1 MSDLNL
7 EHFCED
13 PTSENFNKV
22 QPEIQGLLEYLAN
35 WCIENTKGNQDLARI
50 ITKLS
55 IVDYKGLYLTTE
67 ARKSLLKNINYYFK
81 GISELPGKQCIN
93 GASES
98 LLKYM
103 KPEKFIGKGTF
114 GNVYI
119 GCTPVTDC
127 KYRFAIKLTTVDKNT
142 IKTPYNKANR
152 YWHEYFILHDIVK
165 PIIDKKICPNLPY
178 LINTFSCEECNF
190 TFFGYNKARLNEKDL
205 DKGPREYKQK
215 KPCLIFI
222 MELATGNDFNTWMQK
237 PHTEAEL
244 YNAVFQLMAGIH
256 ALQIHGQVI
265 NNDVKALNILTY
277 DVKPGGYWKYI
288 IQGKEYFIP
297 NLGSLFI
304 VNDFGVSSV
313 TSPDFCLK
321 NKASATTISIG
332 SRILILDG
340 KYSIL
345 EAKER
350 KIYDEK
356 GKQIDSAPNRHY
368 IGIPIDPPNTKKTL
382 AYQQYKNHSCQT
394 LKVTSMAETI
404 YTVSLECSKNVT
416 KPTKVL
422 PTGYV
427 LTDFQKQKLQEYGIV
442 TNPDALDFYRH
453 PNIICNA
460 SRLRT
465 DTQDCIRIFTGGNR
479 YSQPGQHPIFECVT
493 ETMKT
498 NLSKYLI
505 NEKEAYNGILS
516 PAILCNNNFISPEY
530 DLAGYFINHF
540 FPKYYP
546 DFTKK
551 PSGDQI
557 EAFHISD
564 KLPWN

>member
-1 MSDLNL
+1 MSHLDLQN
-7 EHFCED
+7 FCQD
-13 PTSENFNKV
+13 PTSENFNKIK
-22 QPEIQGLLEYLAN
+22 PEIQSLLSYLAN
-35 WCIENTKGNQDLARI
+35 WCIENTKGDQELARA

-67 ARKSLLKNINYYFK
+67 ARKTLLKNINYYFK

-119 GCTPVTDC
+119 GCTPVSDC
-127 KYRFAIKLTTVDKNT
+127 KYRFAIKLATVDKNT
-142 IKTPYNKANR
+142 IKTPYNRVNR

-165 PIIDKKICPNLPY
+165 TIIDKKICPNLPY

-190 TFFGYNKARLNEKDL
+190 TFFGYKQRWLDEKAIA
-205 DKGPREYKQK
+205 KGPTEYKQK

-244 YNAVFQLMAGIH
+244 YNALFQLMAGIH
-256 ALQIHGQVI
+256 AIQVHGQVI

-277 DVKPGGYWKYI
+277 DVKPGGYWKYT
-288 IQGKEYFIP
+288 IQGKDYFIP

-313 TSPDFCLK
+313 SSPDFCLK
-321 NKASATTISIG
+321 SKASSTCISIG
-332 SRILILDG
+332 PRILILDG

-345 EAKER
+345 ESKVR
-350 KIYDEK
+350 QLYDDKCKIFKAMPYR
-356 GKQIDSAPNRHY
+356 NY
-368 IGIPIDPPNTKKTL
+368 IGIPIDPPKAKKPT
-382 AYQQYKNHSCQT
+382 YEVYKNHNCQI
-394 LKVTSMAETI
+394 LKVTNMAETI
-404 YTVSLECSKNVT
+404 HRVSVECPKNAT

-427 LTDFQKQKLQEYGIV
+427 LTEFQKQKLQQYGIV

-460 SRLRT
+460 SGLRT

-479 YSQPGQHPIFECVT
+479 YSQPGQHPVFECVT

-505 NEKEAYNGILS
+505 NQNEAHSGLLGAS
-516 PAILCNNNFISPEY
+516 ILCDNNFISPEY